1 LGVHR
6 NRKGLDLPITGEPEP
21 VVEPARQPRRVAL
34 LGGDYVGMKP
44 TMHVRTGDMVS
55 RGQLVFECKKTLG
68 VRYTAPAEGKVV
80 AVNRGAKRKFESV
93 VIELSPAEL
102 AGGAGS
108 EATFSAYAGRDVQG
122 LTRDQTR
129 DLLIESGEW
138 TALRARPFGGVAD
151 PSTAPKS
158 IFVTAVDTHPL
169 APELAPLIAQHQG
182 EFDDGLQALTQLTDG
197 AVYVCA
203 GVEAA
208 VKVPSHDRV
217 RLERFA
223 GPHPS
228 GTAGWHI
235 HTLDPV
241 DADKLV
247 WHLGAQDVI
256 AIGHL
261 FRTGRL
267 RVERVVSLAGPCVT
281 RPRLLRTRRGAALDD
296 LVSGELCEGRN
307 RVISGSVFGGCTA
320 TGDTHGFLHRYDQ
333 QVTVIAEGGQRTF
346 LGWMVPGFDA
356 FSVKSAFVS
365 RLFPGKRFAFTTAT
379 NGCDRAIV
387 PIGSY
392 EKVFPFDIPPSFLL
406 RALAVHDTER
416 AEQLGCLELSEE
428 DMALCTFVEPG
439 KAEYGPK
446 LRAVLD
452 TIWKEG

>member
-1 LGVHR
+1 MGVHR
-6 NRKGLDLPITGEPEP
+6 NRKGLDLPITGRPASA
-21 VVEPARQPRRVAL
+21 VEQAGQPRHVAL

-44 TMHVRTGDMVS
+44 TMHVRVGDSVS
-55 RGQLVFECKKTLG
+55 RGQLMFGCKKTLS
-68 VRYTAPAEGKVV
+68 VRYTAPAEGRVA
-80 AVNRGAKRKFESV
+80 AVNRGDKRKFESI
-93 VIELSPAEL
+93 VIQLSAAEV
-102 AGGAGS
+102 AGGTGA
-108 EATFSAYAGRDVQG
+108 ETPFAAYLGRDVQG
-122 LTRDQTR
+122 LTREQIR
-129 DLLIESGEW
+129 DLLVESGEW
-138 TALRARPFGGVAD
+138 TALRARPFDSVAD
-151 PSTAPKS
+151 PATTPKS
-158 IFVTAVDTHPL
+158 IFVTAVDSHPL
-169 APELAPLIAQHQG
+169 APGLAPLLKEQQG
-182 EFDDGLQALTQLTDG
+182 DFDHGLQALAGLTEG

-203 GVEAA
+203 GAGDA
-208 VKVPSHDRV
+208 VAIPSHERIQ
-217 RLERFA
+217 LEEFA

-241 DADKLV
+241 DRNKLV

-256 AIGHL
+256 AMGHL
-261 FRTGRL
+261 FRTGKL
-267 RVERVVSLAGPCVT
+267 QVERVVSLAGPCVT
-281 RPRLLRTRRGAALDD
+281 RPRLLRTRRGVALDD
-296 LVSGELCEGRN
+296 LVSGQMSEGRK

-320 TGDTHGFLHRYDQ
+320 MGDVHGFLRRYHQ
-333 QVTVIAEGGQRTF
+333 QVSVITEDDGRAF
-346 LGWMVPGFDA
+346 LGWMAPGLNA
-356 FSVKSAFVS
+356 FSVKPAFLS
-365 RLFPGKRFAFTTAT
+365 KLMPGRRFAFTTAT
-379 NGCDRAIV
+379 NGSSRAIV

>member
-1 LGVHR
+1 MGIHR
-6 NRKGLDLPITGEPEP
+6 NRRGLDLPITGQPDRA
-21 VVEPARQPRRVAL
+21 VEQAGQPRHVAL

-44 TMHVRTGDMVS
+44 TMRVQLGDVVS
-55 RGQLVFECKKTLG
+55 RGQLVFECKKTRG

-80 AVNRGAKRKFESV
+80 AVNRGDKRKFESL
-93 VIELSPAEL
+93 VIELSQAEL
-102 AGGAGS
+102 AGGGGS
-108 EATFSAYAGRDVQG
+108 QTIFVAYAGRDVQG
-122 LTRDQTR
+122 LTREQTR
-129 DLLIESGEW
+129 DLLVESGEW
-138 TALRARPFGGVAD
+138 TALRARPYGSVAD

-158 IFVTAVDTHPL
+158 IFVTAVDSHPL
-169 APELAPLIAQHQG
+169 APDLAPLIAQQQG
-182 EFDDGLQALTQLTDG
+182 EFDAGLQAMAQLTDG
-197 AVYVCA
+197 VVYVCA
-203 GVEAA
+203 GVGDA
-208 VKVPSHDRV
+208 VKVPSHERIQ
-217 RLERFA
+217 LEQFA

-241 DADKLV
+241 DRNKLV

-261 FRTGRL
+261 FRTGTL
-267 RVERVVSLAGPCVT
+267 QVERVVSLAGPCVT
-281 RPRLLRTRRGAALDD
+281 RPRLLRTRRGVALDD
-296 LVSGELCEGRN
+296 LVAGEIIEART

-320 TGDTHGFLHRYDQ
+320 MGKVHGFLRRYDQ
-333 QVTVIAEGGQRTF
+333 QVSVIAEGDEREF
-346 LGWMVPGFDA
+346 LGWMAPGFNA
-356 FSVKSAFVS
+356 FSVKGAFIS
-365 RLFPGKRFAFTTAT
+365 KLMPGKRFAFTTAT
-379 NGCDRAIV
+379 NGSDRAIV

-428 DMALCTFVEPG
+428 DLALCTFVEPG
-439 KAEYGPK
+439 KDEYGPK